1 MIRLLN
7 VQIISLLYQNIFNK
21 CIKIKRGKIIPYN
34 KSVFILDKSAVV
46 ELGGNLVLNDNCI
59 KNNGRS
65 TILRLDK
72 NTKLKIN
79 GGFSIYYGGDIIVFE
94 GGELELGSG
103 FMNSNCKIR
112 CKESIKIG
120 NNVAISHD
128 VTIMDSDFHN
138 VDYEGYEM
146 TKSIVIGDNVWIG
159 SRSLILKGVNI
170 GNGSIIAAGSV
181 VTKDVPAKSIVAGVP
196 AKVIRDNIEWGSNND

>member
-1 MIRLLN
+1 MIRLSN
-7 VQIISLLYQNIFNK
+7 VQIISLIYQNIFNK
-21 CIKIKRGKIIPYN
+21 CIITKRGKIIPYN
-34 KSVFILDKSAVV
+34 KSIFILDKSAVV
-46 ELGGNLVLNDNCI
+46 ELNGNLILNANCI

-72 NTKLKIN
+72 NTKLKTN
-79 GGFSIYYGGDIIVFE
+79 SNFSIYYGGDIIVFE
-94 GGELELGSG
+94 DGKLELGSG

-146 TKSIVIGDNVWIG
+146 TKPIVIGDDVWIG
-159 SRSLILKGVNI
+159 SKAMILKGVNV
-170 GNGSIIAAGSV
+170 GNGSMIAAGSV
-181 VTKDVPAKSIVAGVP
+181 VTKDVPAHSIVAGVP
-196 AKVIRDNIEWGSNND
+196 AKAIREDIEWG